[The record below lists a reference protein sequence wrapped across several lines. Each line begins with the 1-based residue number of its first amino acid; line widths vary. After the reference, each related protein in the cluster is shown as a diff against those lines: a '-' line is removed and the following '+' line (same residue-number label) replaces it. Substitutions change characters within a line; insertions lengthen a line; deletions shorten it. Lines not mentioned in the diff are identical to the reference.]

1 MSEKKDKQVT
11 KVLDALASD
20 PSKMTQMLG
29 GNSETVVRG
38 LLKDEKLSDEEVTGI
53 TRQVEGNNV
62 MKLFLG
68 ADGQID
74 AKDLMK
80 LTGGFTAAP
89 TEATRASGIGA
100 LLDGKLDAND
110 LLAVMSL
117 MNGNSNSQQTASP
130 NLLSALFNSTTQPAQ
145 QAQPSNGLFSLL
157 GGQPAQQAQPQQ
169 SQASGLGSLLG
180 ALAGQQ
186 PQQAAQPQQTQQQAS
201 GLGSLLGMLGG
212 QQPQQAQQTIQTQ
225 TAEGMTVTLSGMQ
238 LAQIMQMFT
247 SEQLKIT
254 QDQAKQSITL
264 NADQLKQTI
273 AKLGGKVQ
281 TKSKQTVT
289 LTGRQLAAIM
299 LMLGTGTLNIT
310 QAQMDQ
316 QITLNASQ
324 MNQLITSLSANQKPA
339 SSKPAQNKP
348 AQNKPAQAQTQAQN
362 KPEGYGQVFSFG
374 GGQQAQPQA
383 SSASSQDMSSL
394 INLASLLL
402 GGKK

>member
-1 MSEKKDKQVT
+1 
-11 KVLDALASD
+11 
-20 PSKMTQMLG
+20 MTEMLG
-29 GNSETVVRG
+29 GNTETVVRG
-38 LLKDEKLSDEEVTGI
+38 LLKDEQLSEEEVSGI
-53 TRQVEGNNV
+53 TRQVAENNV
-62 MKLFLG
+62 MKLYLG

-89 TEATRASGIGA
+89 SQATRASGIGA

-117 MNGNSNSQQTASP
+117 MNGNSNSQASTSP

-145 QAQPSNGLFSLL
+145 QTQPSNGLFSLL
-157 GGQPAQQAQPQQ
+157 GGGQQAQQPQPAQQPQTG
-169 SQASGLGSLLG
+169 GLGSLLG
-180 ALAGQQ
+180 
-186 PQQAAQPQQTQQQAS
+186 
-201 GLGSLLGMLGG
+201 LLGGNT
-212 QQPQQAQQTIQTQ
+212 QQAQQPAAQTQ
-225 TAEGMTVTLSGMQ
+225 TAEGMTVTLTGMQ

-247 SEQLKIT
+247 KEQLQIT
-254 QDQAKQSITL
+254 QAQAKQNVTL
-264 NADQLKQTI
+264 NADQLKQMI

-289 LTGRQLAAIM
+289 LSGKQLAAIM
-299 LMLGTGTLNIT
+299 LMLGSGTLQIT
-310 QAQMDQ
+310 PAQMEQ

-324 MNQLITSLSANQKPA
+324 MNQLITSLAANAKPA
-339 SSKPAQNKP
+339 SVKPAAQAKP
-348 AQNKPAQAQTQAQN
+348 QAQTQAQAQN

-374 GGQQAQPQA
+374 GGQQAQQPQT
-383 SSASSQDMSSL
+383 SSQDMSSL